1 MINRLS
7 STERAL
13 LEIHCSKYFEGTEW
27 LERNDEIRE
36 VRVLRKFAVLSA
48 ASLVLLA
55 ATPAFAETIHACITA
70 GEGTLYGVG
79 IGTPSNCKRGDQY
92 INWNQEGVAGQDE
105 QIRVMRHE
113 YPQDAFQ
120 ITSDF
125 KSRYN
130 MSGQKR
136 KAPHSGIDILAPE
149 GTPVLAIADG
159 VVFRS
164 RLNRKFGEEIKIK
177 HAYGTPDEIRAQY
190 IHLDARLVEVGDK
203 VRRGQIIGLVGKTG
217 SPDMLTSGLAHLHMA
232 LWSTSLRGD
241 GGECCKKEDPHE
253 LWYDGSDAITVY
265 RPGKNYTGNPHRF
278 TYPIPGK
285 TDLDYFQKKLASL
298 TQ

>member
-1 MINRLS
+1 M
-7 STERAL
+7 
-13 LEIHCSKYFEGTEW
+13 
-27 LERNDEIRE
+27 
-36 VRVLRKFAVLSA
+36 LRKIAVASA

-70 GEGTLYGVG
+70 GEGTLYDVR
-79 IGTPSNCKRGDQY
+79 IGTPSNCRKGDQY
-92 INWNQEGVAGQDE
+92 INWNQEGATDQDE
-105 QIRVMRHE
+105 EIRVMRHE

-136 KAPHSGIDILAPE
+136 KAPHSGIDILAPK

-177 HAYGTPDEIRAQY
+177 HAFGTQDEIRAQY
-190 IHLDARLVEVGDK
+190 IHLNARLVKVGDK
-203 VRRGQIIGLVGKTG
+203 VRRGQIIGLVGMTG
-217 SPDMLTSGLAHLHMA
+217 SPEMVKSGLPHLHMA

-253 LWYDGSDAITVY
+253 FWYDGADAITVY
-265 RPGKNYTGNPHRF
+265 RPGKDYSGYPHRF

-285 TDLDYFQKKLASL
+285 TDLDHFQRKLAGL